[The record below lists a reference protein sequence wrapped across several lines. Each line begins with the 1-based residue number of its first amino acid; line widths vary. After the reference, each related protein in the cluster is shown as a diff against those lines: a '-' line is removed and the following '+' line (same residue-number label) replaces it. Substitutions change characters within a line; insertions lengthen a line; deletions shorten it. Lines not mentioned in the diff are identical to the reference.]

1 MTADSGAAAAERE
14 HGRSAV
20 VPSGQQF
27 ALFAGAHEVIL
38 VEVGGGIREYTVDRR
53 RVLDGY
59 AATEMR
65 TGARGTPL
73 IPWPNR
79 IADGAY
85 TFDGVDYQVALTEPE
100 AHNAIHGFLGWRNW
114 TVRDRD
120 VDRVV
125 LGTVLH
131 PLQGY
136 PFTLDVAIEYLV
148 HVGAAAGSPAG
159 LSVATTATNLGDT
172 PCPYA
177 CGQHPYLTVGTEF
190 INDATLALDA
200 ATWLPTD
207 DRGLPIDR
215 EPVAAGSAFDYR
227 TGRMIGETWLDYTF
241 TDLARDGDGLA
252 WARLSGPEGATVGL
266 WVDEHYPFIELYT
279 GDTQPPEK
287 RRRGLGVEPMTC
299 APNAFRSGDGL
310 IRLEPGQSITTRW
323 GIQPG

>member
-1 MTADSGAAAAERE
+1 MSVIASGE
-14 HGRSAV
+14 
-20 VPSGQQF
+20 QF
-27 ALFAGAHEVIL
+27 PIVAGAHRVIV
-38 VEVGGGIREYTVDRR
+38 VEVGGGVRDYTFDGR

-59 AATEMR
+59 AAGEMR

-79 IADGAY
+79 IADGVY

-100 AHNAIHGFLGWRNW
+100 AHNAIHGFLGWRNVE
-114 TVRDRD
+114 VRDQAL
-120 VDRVV
+120 DRIV

-131 PLQGY
+131 PRQGY
-136 PFTLDVAIEYLV
+136 PFTLDVAIEYTV
-148 HVGAAAGSPAG
+148 RATARAGCPAG
-159 LSVATTATNLGDT
+159 LSVATTATNLGDAR
-172 PCPYA
+172 CPYA

-190 INDATLALDA
+190 VNDATLVLDA

-207 DRGLPIDR
+207 DRGIPLDR
-215 EPVAAGSAFDYR
+215 EPVAAGSAFDFR
-227 TGRMIGETWLDYTF
+227 TGRMIGATRLDYTF
-241 TDLARDGDGLA
+241 TDLTRDGNGWA
-252 WARLSGPEGATVGL
+252 WARLTGPDGATVGL

-279 GDTQPPEK
+279 GDTQPPQL

-310 IRLEPGQSITTRW
+310 LRLDPGQSITTRW